1 MIRYEG
7 RPPKEIKFAPLN
19 RTEVYDAETMMQVL
33 EGDRHLKP
41 YLPIIR
47 DSPVYPIIY
56 DSTRQV
62 LSMPP
67 VINSDHTKI
76 TLDTKDVFI
85 DTTATDQT
93 KLDIVINMMVTMFSQ
108 YCTQPFTVEPVK
120 VVYEQD
126 GRQVITPDLNPRPMP
141 VSSAYINS
149 VTGFNL
155 TPQEICHQLE
165 KMGNHAAPASG
176 TGAND
181 ILVQLQPIRPD
192 ILHPCDLV
200 EDAAIAYGFD
210 ELKKSFPK
218 TNTIAQP
225 LPINKLTDL
234 VRREC
239 AMSGWV
245 EALPLI
251 LVRSL
256 PSLLAGVNHTR
267 SVWTDHNFE
276 LHSARMTSPS
286 LG

>member
-1 MIRYEG
+1 MLRYEG
-7 RPPKEIKFAPLN
+7 QAPKDIKFVPLN
-19 RTEVYDAETMMQVL
+19 RTEAYDGETMMNVL
-33 EGDRHLKP
+33 EADRHLKP

-67 VINSDHTKI
+67 IINSDFTKI
-76 TLDTKDVFI
+76 TLDTQDVFI

-93 KLDIVINMMVTMFSQ
+93 KLDIVINMMVTMFSE
-108 YCTQPFTVEPVK
+108 YCTEPFTVEPVK
-120 VVYEQD
+120 VVYEQEG
-126 GRQVITPDLNPRPMP
+126 GREVFTPDLAPRPMP

-155 TPQEICHQLE
+155 SPQGICDQLK
-165 KMGNHAAPASG
+165 KMGNFASPAASSSSSSDGGSTTP
-176 TGAND
+176 ND

-210 ELKKSFPK
+210 ELKKSFPT

-239 AMSGWV
+239 AMSGWI

-251 LVRSL
+251 LVR
-256 PSLLAGVNHTR
+256 
-267 SVWTDHNFE
+267 
-276 LHSARMTSPS
+276 LHQRLSS
-286 LG
+286 